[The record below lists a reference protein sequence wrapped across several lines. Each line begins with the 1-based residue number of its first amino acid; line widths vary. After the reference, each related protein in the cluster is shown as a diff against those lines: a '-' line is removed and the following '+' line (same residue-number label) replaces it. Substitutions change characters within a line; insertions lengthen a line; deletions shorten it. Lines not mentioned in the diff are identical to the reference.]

1 MSEPIL
7 LRKKNFVCLSPS
19 SFLVFFFFIVCFFF
33 LRDNLHASYGSGIII
48 GAKPKSALIYKS
60 FAKSAGHLL
69 LSDVCR
75 LHPNQSESCY
85 LFAIKMEHLIAST
98 AFLWFRSWMWFLSP
112 LQVTSFW
119 VFTICDSTK
128 KWILNSKQ
136 PIAGAGKLQR
146 KQNQS
151 GSW

>member
-7 LRKKNFVCLSPS
+7 LRKKKFCLLV
-19 SFLVFFFFIVCFFF
+19 SFLLPFFFFFLIVCFFF
-33 LRDNLHASYGSGIII
+33 LRDNLHATYGSGIII

-85 LFAIKMEHLIAST
+85 LFAILNGASD
-98 AFLWFRSWMWFLSP
+98 SIYCLS
-112 LQVTSFW
+112 LVQ
-119 VFTICDSTK
+119 
-128 KWILNSKQ
+128 ILNVVPLTSPSHQ
-136 PIAGAGKLQR
+136 LLSIYNL
-146 KQNQS
+146 
-151 GSW
+151 